1 MDAMASGR
9 AQGSG
14 GRLGQLWQLP
24 LLLVSLGLFAYAT
37 YLFIR
42 PFTIGPTVE
51 QRIERIQS
59 SLKNERPEAALEQI
73 RYLRQTSKLSKEADA
88 AAHLLQAEATELLQ
102 RVKKQDLPASHT
114 EIIEQTRAALAG
126 GVKPD
131 AAILRR
137 VADSYAALGHTEEAL
152 EQYRRAMALDPDKSP
167 ALRRKII
174 DLQLARG
181 DAEAAEAALDEYVK
195 DARLS
200 QAERTWAIGE
210 ESRLLADRG
219 EFAKARD
226 LLAGLAA
233 RTPDPLAQGQV
244 HYRQAYCEWKLG
256 HADEAE
262 RLLRVAREQLHPRHP
277 MDADAAQL
285 LGRIL
290 QEKGEIREAMSF
302 YQSVIVGHPDSPV
315 APLARLGRGVCRVQV
330 GEDEPGL
337 SDLNEVV
344 QDVES
349 KPSRSRFKD
358 DALDAL
364 KKAVTA
370 LVDHA
375 NFKGALESL
384 ELQLRLV
391 PDPPADF
398 YAQAT
403 DAYSRFANQLDRT
416 VGSAPNDAERARRGD
431 RRASSG

>member
-24 LLLVSLGLFAYAT
+24 LLLVSLGLFGYAA

-42 PFTIGPTVE
+42 PRISAPTVE
-51 QRIERIQS
+51 QRIGRIQTA
-59 SLKNERPEAALEQI
+59 LKNERPEAALEQI
-73 RYLRQTSKLSKEADA
+73 RALRQVSKLPKEADA

-102 RVKKQDLPASHT
+102 RVKKQDLPANHT
-114 EIIEQTRAALAG
+114 EIIEHTRAALAG

-137 VADSYAALGHTEEAL
+137 VADSYAALGRPEDAL
-152 EQYRRAMALDPDKSP
+152 AQYRKAIALDPEKAP

-181 DAEAAEAALDEYVK
+181 DAAAAELALDEYVK
-195 DARLS
+195 DPRLEQS
-200 QAERTWAIGE
+200 ERVWAIGE
-210 ESRLLADRG
+210 QSRLLADRG

-226 LLAGLAA
+226 LLARVVAQTA
-233 RTPDPLAQGQV
+233 ERVAQGQV

-256 HADEAE
+256 HAEEAE
-262 RLLRVAREQLHPRHP
+262 RLLRVAREQLRPQHP

-290 QEKGEIREAMSF
+290 QDKGEAREAISF
-302 YQSVIVGHPDSPV
+302 YQAVIVGHPDSAV
-315 APLARLGRGVCRVQV
+315 APLARLGRGVCRVQS

-337 SDLNEVV
+337 SDLNDVV
-344 QDVES
+344 RDVES
-349 KPSRSRFKD
+349 KPSRARFKD
-358 DALDAL
+358 DALNAL
-364 KKAVTA
+364 KQAATA
-370 LVDHA
+370 LVEHA

-384 ELQLRLV
+384 ELQLKLV
-391 PDPPADF
+391 PDPP
-398 YAQAT
+398 
-403 DAYSRFANQLDRT
+403 
-416 VGSAPNDAERARRGD
+416 
-431 RRASSG
+431 